1 MSFAQSSLLF
11 FAPAADFGN
20 DKMIGA
26 CRPEDQFI
34 LQ

>member
-11 FAPAADFGN
+11 FATAADFGN

-26 CRPEDQFI
+26 CQPEGQFT
-34 LQ
+34 LL